1 MQPAR
6 RRALVLAVN
15 LGSFIT
21 ILDISIVNVALPTM
35 QAALRIDMAGLQWV
49 VDAYALFLSAF
60 MLSAGP
66 LGDRYG
72 RKRSWLAGVL
82 LFTAGSALCGLADN
96 LTALLIGRAV
106 QGVAGALLVP
116 GALSLLTQA
125 FPDPKERAQ
134 AIGIWASCNA
144 ISLIVGPM
152 LGGVLVAHF
161 NWQSIFLI
169 NLPVGALAIALGA
182 WSITESAHPEHAAFD
197 PAGQALSV
205 LWLGALTYG
214 LIAAG
219 EHGWAAPQATVA
231 LAVAAIGLLAFLW
244 VEHRAARPIL
254 PLGLFRDA
262 GFAITNFASFVLGFS
277 AYSSLFFFSL
287 YMQHVQG
294 LSPLAAGWQ
303 LAPQFAA
310 AGLVSV
316 VFGRLNLRFGL
327 PRLMIAGF
335 ALIGAA
341 MLGMTSFEAH
351 TPYFVSGSLL
361 VLLGLGTGLAVPSTS
376 MAVMATVPRER
387 SGMAS
392 ATMNALRQTGM
403 TIGIALLGALM
414 SGRAIDALTAS
425 LAGAGASDAQALAR
439 DAITRHLMPA
449 QPANAATLAADAL
462 AGGFH
467 AAMLAA
473 GIASM
478 LAALLLLV
486 LARGSRR
493 VLRAA

>member
-1 MQPAR
+1 MHPAR

-82 LFTAGSALCGLADN
+82 LFTAGSALCGLADS
-96 LTALLIGRAV
+96 LPALLIGRAV

-125 FPDPKERAQ
+125 FLDPKERAQ

-144 ISLIVGPM
+144 VSLIVGPM

-205 LWLGALTYG
+205 LWLGALTFG

-219 EHGWAAPQATVA
+219 EHGWAAPQASGA
-231 LAVAAIGLLAFLW
+231 LAVAAAGLLAFLW

-287 YMQHVQG
+287 YLQHVQG

-327 PRLMIAGF
+327 PRLMIAGYVF
-335 ALIGAA
+335 IGVA
-341 MLGMTSFEAH
+341 MLGMTAFETD
-351 TPYFVSGSLL
+351 TPYAVTGSLL

-414 SGRAIDALTAS
+414 SGRAIDAMAAS
-425 LAGAGASDAQALAR
+425 LSRLGAPEAQAAAR
-439 DAITRHLMPA
+439 AAVTQHVMPE
-449 QPANAATLAADAL
+449 QPANAAALFADAL
-462 AGGFH
+462 ASGFH

-473 GIASM
+473 GAAS
-478 LAALLLLV
+478 LVAAVLLLAV
-486 LARGSRR
+486 ARGSRR